1 MNNNKF
7 IDEFLHQDQDHP
19 ATFDGNENLLN
30 FDSQTTTTTT
40 TTNLAAKNMIDVD
53 DLMNENDM
61 VLPDTHAEHHQH
73 QEGFDNEF
81 GQETDVDAVDEA
93 MLMSSPHSVSQE
105 DDQMLGKEYQH
116 FESKEVDFME
126 EEEHEHHS
134 LPPHEPVDQFIEP
147 ELANKEFG
155 SFNGQSEEQP
165 SQRNLFGLPTEV
177 LGEGGDDD
185 NGKWAWVTDN
195 VVELYKRIRLRPG

>member
-81 GQETDVDAVDEA
+81 GQGAFKQIMKVLAGACGTNKISETVEASQGMEVQVVVAVKPDKK
-93 MLMSSPHSVSQE
+93 
-105 DDQMLGKEYQH
+105 D
-116 FESKEVDFME
+116 
-126 EEEHEHHS
+126 
-134 LPPHEPVDQFIEP
+134 
-147 ELANKEFG
+147 
-155 SFNGQSEEQP
+155 
-165 SQRNLFGLPTEV
+165 PT
-177 LGEGGDDD
+177 
-185 NGKWAWVTDN
+185 TMRMN
-195 VVELYKRIRLRPG
+195 VRKVIL